1 MNNDFRPQFSVLS
14 DGRIESVIGEAYD
27 ILEEIGVYVEHAQ
40 AVEMLSGAGAKV
52 ADDGIRVFISQ
63 ELCQKCLATIPG
75 KFNLFHRD
83 GDGPI
88 EVGGSNTI
96 FDPGSA
102 ALTLYDYQTGEIRQA
117 STKDVVDFSVLTA
130 RLDAYDCQSTGLIP
144 SDVPEALGDRFRLL
158 ISLAY
163 NPKPVITGTFARD
176 GFDTM
181 YALLCAVRGGPDE
194 LREKPLAIFDCCPT
208 APLSWSELT
217 CDALI
222 SCARMGVPA
231 EIISMPLTGA
241 TAPVTLAGAVVQHT
255 AETLSGLVIHQLA
268 GKGSPV
274 VYGGAPAFFD
284 MHKATTPMGSIETM
298 LVDAAYCAVGKN
310 LGLPVHAYMGLSDA
324 KSIDFQAGFETAM
337 GILMASLAG
346 VNVVSGPGMLN
357 FVGTQS
363 LEKLV
368 LDAEICEMGRRLIRG
383 VEFHENTEAIDVLR
397 AHAVNKSFLTS
408 PHTRQY
414 FRNEAYYPSDIIDR
428 GSVGEWESAGRPD
441 APGRAHARVGELLA
455 PDGIIPP
462 EAGLLEEMG
471 SIISDDARSHGFDSL
486 PDWKCSLP

>member
-1 MNNDFRPQFSVLS
+1 MNNEFRPQFSVLS
-14 DGRIESVIGEAYD
+14 ENSIESVITESYD
-27 ILEEIGVYVEHAQ
+27 ILEEIGVYVEHPQ
-40 AVEMLSGAGAKV
+40 AVEMLSGAGARV
-52 ADDGIRVFISQ
+52 ADDGIRVFISRD
-63 ELCQKCLATIPG
+63 LCQTALSTIPG
-75 KFNLFHRD
+75 VFNLFDRN
-83 GDGPI
+83 GNRAI
-88 EVGGSNTI
+88 EVGGTNTI
-96 FDPGSA
+96 FDPGSS

-117 STKDVVDFSVLTA
+117 STKDVVNFSALTA

-144 SDVPEALGDRFRLL
+144 SDVPEELGDRFRLL

-163 NPKPVITGTFARD
+163 NPKAVITGTFARD
-176 GFDTM
+176 GFDPM
-181 YALLCAVRGGPDE
+181 YALLCVVRGGSDE
-194 LREKPLAIFDCCPT
+194 LRNKPLAIFDCCPT

-222 SCARMGVPA
+222 SCARTGVPA

-241 TAPVTLAGAVVQHT
+241 TSPVTLAGAIVQHT

-268 GKGSPV
+268 GQGSPV

-284 MHKATTPMGSIETM
+284 MRKATTPMGSVETM
-298 LVDAAYCAVGKN
+298 LIDAGYCAIGKS

-324 KSIDFQAGFETAM
+324 KSVDFQAGFETAM
-337 GILMASLAG
+337 GICMASLAG

-368 LDAEICEMGRRLIRG
+368 LDAEICEMGKRLIRG
-383 VEFHENTEAIDVLR
+383 VEFHESTEAIDILR
-397 AHAVNKSFLTS
+397 EHAVDKSFLTA

-414 FRNEAYYPSDIIDR
+414 FRNEAYYSTDIVDR
-428 GSVGEWESAGRPD
+428 GSEGEWEAAGRPD
-441 APGRAHARVGELLA
+441 ATERAHARVRELLD
-455 PDGIIPP
+455 PDGITPP
-462 EAGLLEEMG
+462 EPSVLEEMG
-471 SIISDDARSHGFDSL
+471 AIISDDARSHGFDSL